1 MISAVTTRMARK
13 TRKMG
18 VMTLPIQTV
27 ISPGRRDKI
36 STMAKK
42 ITEKIKSAMDSDAP
56 ALSMGAT
63 PTVKE
68 VVAHLG
74 MAKPGP
80 MVR

>member
-1 MISAVTTRMARK
+1 
-13 TRKMG
+13 MG

-42 ITEKIKSAMDSDAP
+42 IAEKIFSASDSDAP

-74 MAKPGP
+74 IAKPGP